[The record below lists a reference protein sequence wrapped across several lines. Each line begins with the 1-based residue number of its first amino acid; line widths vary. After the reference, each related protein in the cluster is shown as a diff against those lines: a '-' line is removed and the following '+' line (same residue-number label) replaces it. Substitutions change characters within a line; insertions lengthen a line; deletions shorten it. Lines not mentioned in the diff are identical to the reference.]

1 MESEIPIIQSKKT
14 SKVKKKKQQIKG
26 GKKQTNQE
34 FSEELSHGILSYFGE
49 VQNSF
54 IITENTSLLR

>member
-14 SKVKKKKQQIKG
+14 SKVKKKQIKG
-26 GKKQTNQE
+26 GNNKTNQE